1 MSQLLRIESPASVPG
16 PTGLPL
22 LRLGFRPFYLLA
34 ALHALLLVPFWVLVH
49 RGALAAPAGLPPVW
63 WHAHEMVYGFAFA
76 VVAGFLFTAVRNW
89 TGQPTPTGWR
99 LGALALSWVA
109 VRVLLLLGFT
119 RAGLLLEM
127 IFLLLVSVALLVPL
141 VRAANRRNYFVGLLP
156 LVLLAADSAVYAATY
171 VQGFPVTA
179 DTMLRLA
186 LYLIVLLTGVIGGRV
201 IPMFTLN
208 AVRGLRQ
215 FKDARLDRAALA
227 ATAVAL
233 ACDVA
238 GMSGAAL
245 LVIALAA
252 AGLQAARLWGW
263 RPLATG
269 TNPLVWI
276 LHVSYAWTVIGLVLL
291 ALSSTGWIPRAL
303 ALHAFGLGL
312 VGGLIIGMVTRTA
325 LGHTGRMLVAGRAE
339 TAMFVLVP
347 LAAALRVF
355 GPLIAP
361 DAYLS
366 WVAWA
371 AVPWSLAFL
380 LYLWVYGPRLCG
392 ARVDGR
398 DG

>member
-1 MSQLLRIESPASVPG
+1 M
-16 PTGLPL
+16 
-22 LRLGFRPFYLLA
+22 
-34 ALHALLLVPFWVLVH
+34 
-49 RGALAAPAGLPPVW
+49 W

-76 VVAGFLFTAVRNW
+76 VVTGFLFTAVRNW

>member
-1 MSQLLRIESPASVPG
+1 MSQLLRIESPASLPG

-34 ALHALLLVPFWVLVH
+34 ALHAALLVPLWVLVH
-49 RGALAAPAGLPPVW
+49 RGALAAPAGLPPMW
-63 WHAHEMVYGFAFA
+63 WHAHEMIYGFAFA
-76 VVAGFLFTAVRNW
+76 VVTGFLFTAVRNW
-89 TGQPTPTGWR
+89 TGRPTPTGWR
-99 LGALALSWVA
+99 LGGLALLWVA
-109 VRVLLLLGFT
+109 VRVCLLLGAA

-127 IFLLLVSVALLVPL
+127 AFLLLVAIALLVPL
-141 VRAANRRNYFVGLLP
+141 VGAANRRNYFVGLLP
-156 LVLLAADSAVYAATY
+156 LVLLAADAAIYAATF
-171 VQGFPVTA
+171 VDGFPVTA

-208 AVRGLRQ
+208 AVRGLKQ
-215 FKDARLDRAALA
+215 FKDVRLDRAALG
-227 ATAVAL
+227 ATAAAL

-238 GMSGAAL
+238 GVGGAPMAA
-245 LVIALAA
+245 IALAA
-252 AGLQAARLWGW
+252 AALQAARLWGW

-269 TNPLVWI
+269 ANPLLWI
-276 LHVSYAWTVIGLVLL
+276 LHVSYAWTIVGLVLL
-291 ALSSTGWIPRAL
+291 ALSSSGAIARAL

-325 LGHTGRMLVAGRAE
+325 LGHTGRMLVAGRSE
-339 TAMFVLVP
+339 TAMFALVP

-355 GPLIAP
+355 GPMIAP
-361 DAYLS
+361 HAYLS

-380 LYLWVYGPRLCG
+380 LYLWVYVPRLCG